1 MSISK
6 HITVLLSIAA
16 FALCAPLRAAASEH
30 GGEKSEEK
38 GLAIGDIITEHISD
52 SYWWHITTWS
62 ERHISVYLPVIVRSD
77 NGGWHVFSSK
87 HLAHGE
93 PYEGFRI
100 AEKGAK
106 HEGKVVAVNAA
117 GEAYRPWDISIT
129 KNALA
134 LMINSA
140 IMLAIFLSVAR
151 WYRRRPKNSTPS
163 KFVCAVEMFVMDV
176 EEEIVRTSIGKDY
189 KRYSPYLLTAFFF
202 ILINN
207 VMGIIPIFP
216 GGANTTGNIAITCVL
231 ALCTMVA
238 VNLFGNREYWR
249 EIFWPDVPLLLKAP
263 IPLMPLIEFFGVIT
277 KPFALMIRLLANIF
291 AGHTVILAFT
301 LLIFITAKLSVG
313 IFAGMTFF
321 SIVLSLIMNCLE
333 LLVAYIQ
340 AYVFTLLSA
349 VFIGL
354 SRPEHHVAK
363 KQG

>member
-1 MSISK
+1 MMNIGK
-6 HITVLLSIAA
+6 HITLACIAA
-16 FALCAPLRAAASEH
+16 AALLAPLCASAEEH
-30 GGEKSEEK
+30 GGEGGEK
-38 GLAIGDIITEHISD
+38 ELAIGDIITEHIFD
-52 SYWWHITTWS
+52 SYWWHITTYG
-62 ERHISVYLPVIVRSD
+62 ERHISIYLPVIVRSD
-77 NGGWHVFSSK
+77 GGGWRLFSSK
-87 HLAHGE
+87 RLAHGE
-93 PYEGFRI
+93 TYEGFRI
-100 AEKGAK
+100 AEKGEK
-106 HEGKVVAVNAA
+106 YEGKVVGVNAA
-117 GEAYRPWDISIT
+117 GEVYRPWDISIT

-140 IMLAIFLSVAR
+140 IMLGIFLGVAR

-163 KFVCAVEMFVMDV
+163 KFVCAMEMLVMDV
-176 EEEIVRTSIGKDY
+176 EEDIVRASIGKDY

-216 GGANTTGNIAITCVL
+216 GGANTTGNIAITLVL
-231 ALCTMVA
+231 ALCTLVA

-263 IPLMPLIEFFGVIT
+263 IPLMPLIEFFGVLT

-301 LLIFITAKLSVG
+301 LLIFITAKLGAG
-313 IFAGMTFF
+313 INAGMTVF
-321 SIVLSLIMNCLE
+321 SIVLSLVMNCLE

-354 SRPEHHVAK
+354 SRPEHHVVHK
-363 KQG
+363 K

>member
-1 MSISK
+1 VNIKK
-6 HITVLLSIAA
+6 HTILLCIAA
-16 FALCAPLRAAASEH
+16 LAVCQPLRAAASEH
-30 GGEKSEEK
+30 AGGGQTE
-38 GLAIGDIITEHISD
+38 LNVGDIITEHIFD
-52 SYWWHITTWS
+52 SYWWHITTYRGHHVS
-62 ERHISVYLPVIVRSD
+62 LYLPVIVRSGS
-77 NGGWHVFSSK
+77 GGWHVFSSK

-93 PYEGFRI
+93 AYRGFRI
-100 AEKGAK
+100 AQKGEK
-106 HEGKVVAVNAA
+106 HEGKVVAVGAA
-117 GEAYRPWDISIT
+117 GEVYRPWDISIT

-140 IMLAIFLSVAR
+140 IMLALFLSVAR

-163 KFVCAVEMFVMDV
+163 KLVCAVEMFVMDV
-176 EEEIVRTSIGKDY
+176 EEEIVHTSIGKDY

-231 ALCTMVA
+231 AVCTMLA
-238 VNLFGNREYWR
+238 VNVFGNREYWR
-249 EIFWPDVPLLLKAP
+249 EVFWPDVPLLLKAP
-263 IPLMPLIEFFGVIT
+263 IPLMPFIELFGVFT

-301 LLIFITAKLSVG
+301 LLIFITAKLGTG
-313 IFAGMTFF
+313 INAGMTVF
-321 SIVLSLIMNCLE
+321 SVLLSFVMNCLE

-354 SRPEHHVAK
+354 SRPEHHAAHK
-363 KQG
+363 KG

>member
-1 MSISK
+1 MSIGK
-6 HITVLLSIAA
+6 HIPILLCFAA
-16 FALCAPLRAAASEH
+16 FALRAPLCAAADGH
-30 GGEKSEEK
+30 GSGEEK
-38 GLAIGDIITEHISD
+38 EELAIGDVITEHIFD
-52 SYWWHITTWS
+52 SYWWHITTYK
-62 ERHISVYLPVIVRSD
+62 ERHVSIYLPVIVRSD
-77 NGGWHVFSSK
+77 GGGWHVFSSK
-87 HLAHGE
+87 RLAHGE
-93 PYEGFRI
+93 SYRGFRI

-106 HEGKVVAVNAA
+106 HEGKVVGVSAA
-117 GEAYRPWDISIT
+117 GEVYRPWDISIT

-140 IMLAIFLSVAR
+140 IMLGIFLGAAR

-163 KFVCAVEMFVMDV
+163 RFVCAVEMFVMDV
-176 EEEIVRTSIGKDY
+176 EEGIVHASIGKDY

-216 GGANTTGNIAITCVL
+216 GGANTTGNIAITLVL
-231 ALCTMVA
+231 ALCTMAA

-263 IPLMPLIEFFGVIT
+263 IPLMPLIEFFGVLT

-301 LLIFITAKLSVG
+301 LLIFITAKLGAG
-313 IFAGMTFF
+313 INAGMTVF
-321 SIVLSLIMNCLE
+321 SIALSLVMNCLE

-354 SRPEHHVAK
+354 SRPEHHVAHK
-363 KQG
+363 K